1 MSRCTEWPTPAAP
14 PQGGEAHVKATA
26 AAEHAAA
33 MKAAKAQKLK
43 AFQTALKARLAEYKR
58 PGPSAAEGPEADV
71 KGIRYV
77 QTAGGPNNRRAR
89 VASSESTARAPATER
104 RSTWA
109 STAVATPRSSR
120 AVR

>member
-1 MSRCTEWPTPAAP
+1 
-14 PQGGEAHVKATA
+14 VKATA

-58 PGPSAAEGPEADV
+58 PGGPSAAEGPEPDV

-77 QTAGGPNNRRAR
+77 PAAR
-89 VASSESTARAPATER
+89 VSNTSDEH
-104 RSTWA
+104 
-109 STAVATPRSSR
+109 VL
-120 AVR
+120 